1 MSLYFIDSY
10 LSIILGIPTSI
21 EGDELFEPVVSTF
34 ALWNSNPVSVHAVRL
49 GQEPV
54 ERSHKTMDAVA
65 CSEAA
70 PAAWSLFEDARLAYC
85 GLQHTIWRHNQ
96 RRVRLRRSGA
106 MVDEVA
112 SIVLRDATLKHLDT
126 WAARLNE
133 LIVDCASQAAQL
145 GPDDESDVLPLAA
158 YRGSENDA
166 GKERWR
172 GTPLSRAM
180 AQGYE
185 CTILYHLLSMR
196 LCMHPALFG
205 AGAGLWQPWSRMG
218 TAMTFSAAE
227 ERELQEWAL
236 SSDGRRALW
245 HGVATH
251 KFVEHE
257 GMRHG
262 YPRAQR
268 GHLEDA
274 AVSTSITIVG
284 RWIKH
289 NTAQAACDLT
299 GERHE
304 LVEMGGPWEQADVNM
319 NPAGLLRQVSVCTCY
334 LERWLGQWQAEAPQA
349 HAQDFVD
356 GSLTRQEWL

>member
-1 MSLYFIDSY
+1 MSLYLVDKY
-10 LSIILGIPTSI
+10 LSIILGIPPSI

-34 ALWNSNPVSVHAVRL
+34 ALWNSHPVSTHAVRL
-49 GQEPV
+49 RQEPA
-54 ERSHKTMDAVA
+54 ERSHMTMDAVA
-65 CSEAA
+65 CGEVA

-96 RRVRLRRSGA
+96 RRVRLRRNGA

-112 SIVLRDATLKHLDT
+112 SVVLRDATLKHLDA
-126 WAARLNE
+126 WAGRLNH
-133 LIVDCASQAAQL
+133 LIIDCASQATQSATDDDFD
-145 GPDDESDVLPLAA
+145 GPPLAA
-158 YRGSENDA
+158 YRGSANDP

-172 GTPLSRAM
+172 GTPLQRAM

-185 CTILYHLLSMR
+185 CAMLYHLLSMR

-227 ERELQEWAL
+227 ETELQEWAL

-251 KFVEHE
+251 KFVEQE

-262 YPRAQR
+262 YPRAQQ

-274 AVSTSITIVG
+274 ALSTSTTIVAH
-284 RWIKH
+284 WIKY
-289 NTAQAACDLT
+289 NTAQAACDPIE
-299 GERHE
+299 GWHE
-304 LVEMGGPWEQADVNM
+304 LVEMEVPWGQADM
-319 NPAGLLRQVSVCTCY
+319 GPAGLLRQVSVCMCY
-334 LERWLGQWQAEAPQA
+334 LERWLGQWQARAP
-349 HAQDFVD
+349 
-356 GSLTRQEWL
+356 